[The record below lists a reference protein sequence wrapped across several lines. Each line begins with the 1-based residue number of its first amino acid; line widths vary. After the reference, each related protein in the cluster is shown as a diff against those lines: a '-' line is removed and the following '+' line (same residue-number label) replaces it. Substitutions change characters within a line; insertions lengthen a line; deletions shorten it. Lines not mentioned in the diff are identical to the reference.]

1 MRVAS
6 LGGTEAGLGRGAGA
20 DMMTASALAQL
31 CSLGLR
37 PCPSHPTR
45 PASPQLAGSQT
56 PGGAQLPTAINEQS
70 MALILPFLPTA

>member
-6 LGGTEAGLGRGAGA
+6 LGGTEAGLGRGAGV

-37 PCPSHPTR
+37 PCPGHPT
-45 PASPQLAGSQT
+45 LAGQ
-56 PGGAQLPTAINEQS
+56 PTAGQVADTRGRS
-70 MALILPFLPTA
+70 APHGH

>member
-31 CSLGLR
+31 CSLGLQ
-37 PCPSHPTR
+37 PCPGYPT
-45 PASPQLAGSQT
+45 PASQ
-56 PGGAQLPTAINEQS
+56 PTAGRVADTRGRS
-70 MALILPFLPTA
+70 APHGH